1 MVHFDWRVLL
11 DSRDVLLKGAELTI
25 LLTIESSLAGIF
37 VGLLLA
43 LCRLSS
49 LKVLQV
55 PATAVL
61 EALRGTP
68 LLVQLI
74 WFFYALPM
82 ATGITLSPPL
92 SAFLALSLY
101 SGAFYGEIFRG
112 GILSIEQG
120 QSDAAR
126 SLGMTHWEEMRRVI
140 LPQAVRRMIPPLVN
154 QTIVTLK
161 NTSLASVVTV
171 AELVYQ
177 AQYISSSTYR
187 SLEAYTGIAA
197 IYFVLIYPMTL
208 LAQRLELRKGG
219 GF

>member
-1 MVHFDWRVLL
+1 
-11 DSRDVLLKGAELTI
+11 
-25 LLTIESSLAGIF
+25 
-37 VGLLLA
+37 
-43 LCRLSS
+43 
-49 LKVLQV
+49 
-55 PATAVL
+55 VL
-61 EALRGTP
+61 EVLRGTP

-74 WFFYALPM
+74 WFFYALPIV
-82 ATGITLSPPL
+82 TGITLSPPL

-101 SGAFYGEIFRG
+101 SGAFYAEIFRG

-126 SLGMTHWEEMRRVI
+126 SLGMTHWEEMQRVI

-197 IYFVLIYPMTL
+197 IYFVMIYPMTL